1 MDSGTTRSRKRG
13 SYHHGDLK
21 RALVDEAAKM
31 IEERGDWTFS
41 MRELAARIGVSPM
54 ATYSHFA
61 DKTELLATIA
71 EEGFFE
77 LEARTRAASDATADP
92 YDALFEGGLAYIMFG
107 VERPARY
114 RLMFGATFA
123 VSQPASLRAACDNAF
138 SVLTKN
144 IADCAPQD
152 GWPEGEAKTRALQA
166 WAKVHGFTM
175 LMIDRP
181 ARRLDDI
188 GTAPEEIRP
197 LAEAILKLS
206 DTAVSN

>member
-1 MDSGTTRSRKRG
+1 
-13 SYHHGDLK
+13 
-21 RALVDEAAKM
+21 M

-54 ATYSHFA
+54 ATYSHFS

-71 EEGFFE
+71 EEGFRE
-77 LEARTRAASDATADP
+77 LEARTRTASEAADEAEDAM
-92 YDALFEGGLAYIMFG
+92 FECGLAYIMFG
-107 VERPARY
+107 LERPARY

-123 VSQPASLRAACDNAF
+123 VSQPPALRAACDDAY
-138 SVLTKN
+138 SVLTDK
-144 IADCAPQD
+144 IEQCAPD
-152 GWPEGEAKTRALQA
+152 GGWPAGEAETRALQA

-181 ARRLDDI
+181 ARRLDEI
-188 GTAPEEIRP
+188 GTAPDDVRP

-206 DTAVSN
+206 DTEMSH